1 MMYRGENDPVSKDD
15 WIALAAFLDGG
26 DAARRVHE
34 VEAIG
39 YMLAYARQTDAEVLA
54 VPSDGGPGFY
64 KLLFSFESSENLVD
78 FLRLL
83 HLNAVTAR
91 AEIEVPEAREIR
103 EARPF
108 PTVLPVD
115 VVPQIVQFAD
125 VLLSFHSRPQA
136 MG

>member
-1 MMYRGENDPVSKDD
+1 MTYRSEIPQVSNDD
-15 WIALAAFLDGG
+15 WIALAAFLDRG
-26 DAARRVHE
+26 DAARCVHE

-39 YMLAYARQTDAEVLA
+39 YMLAYARQTAAEVLA
-54 VPSDGGPGFY
+54 LPSGGGPGFY
-64 KLLFSFESSENLVD
+64 RLLFSFTSPDNLVD

-83 HLNAVTAR
+83 HLNEVTAQV
-91 AEIEVPEAREIR
+91 EIDVPAAREIR

-108 PTVLPVD
+108 PAVLPVD

-125 VLLSFHSRPQA
+125 VLLSYHDRPQA